1 MQKPISFQHD
11 NNWFA
16 GRFVGPLLIRFLTY
30 DILLCVCLSVC
41 WSVLSSFTTIA
52 QEKDLIQESIRLDR
66 KRLITSGA
74 GNHSCKP
81 LDHQISAHS
90 AIFSLMQVS
99 PLVRRGIRLTKNKQ
113 SRSSIFRK
121 YPGREPMKRSK
132 AWNAI
137 CKCNFSYYF
146 LRLCIWTNLHAFGF
160 LFSAFCCDC
169 GLGSFNSF
177 DVMFWLATCS
187 ALCRAR
193 SSDLMQS
200 Q

>member
-99 PLVRRGIRLTKNKQ
+99 PLVRRGIPSQKTNKVEVRSFESIQVESPWKDPRLGMPSANAT
-113 SRSSIFRK
+113 FRITSFDSAS
-121 YPGREPMKRSK
+121 GQISM
-132 AWNAI
+132 
-137 CKCNFSYYF
+137 
-146 LRLCIWTNLHAFGF
+146 L
-160 LFSAFCCDC
+160 SAFCFLLSVVTADW
-169 GLGSFNSF
+169 GLSI
-177 DVMFWLATCS
+177 
-187 ALCRAR
+187 R
-193 SSDLMQS
+193 LM
-200 Q
+200 